1 MKKFLGTII
10 NGCSA
15 LLGAVV
21 YLFLLG
27 PVFGKA
33 YTKASIA
40 TLSTDWTL
48 VEDFESLSFYKG
60 LGEKGYGNNF
70 KGLGIAILV
79 ILGVAVV
86 CTLFL
91 IALDLLKA
99 KKIKFLNFV
108 PALLF
113 VAAGVLVFFLGNAAS
128 GTATAGSG
136 TISVGA
142 SVKYSIGA
150 CTVFAGIFAIV
161 AGLVVAVA
169 PLFSKKGK

>member
-1 MKKFLGTII
+1 MKKFLGII
-10 NGCSA
+10 VNGCSV
-15 LLGAVV
+15 LLGAVA

-33 YTKASIA
+33 YTKASIS

-48 VEDFESLSFYKG
+48 VENFESLSFYKG
-60 LGEKGYGNNF
+60 LGDGGYGDKF

-86 CTLFL
+86 LALFL

-99 KKIKFLNFV
+99 KKIKFINCV

-113 VAAGVLVFFLGNAAS
+113 VVAGVLMFFLGTVAS
-128 GTATAGSG
+128 GTATIGSG
-136 TISVGA
+136 TISAGA

-150 CTVFAGIFAIV
+150 CTVFAGICSILPGV
-161 AGLVVAVA
+161 VVAIA
-169 PLFSKKGK
+169 LLFSKKAK